1 MSGGSDRVLTRP
13 FVFLWLA
20 TFFHFASFFLLMPV
34 IPLYVQGMRASAAEV
49 GIAVAAF
56 TVSSLSLRPFIGKL
70 VDRTGRRRFLI
81 AGTIVFAVMAPLYG
95 LAHSVLAVVLV
106 RVIHGSGMALFTT
119 ASLTV
124 ATDLA
129 PPHRRGQA
137 LAWFAM
143 ANSLAIGIGPAL
155 GAFLWEA
162 GGTWAAFG
170 AAAALSA
177 LGFTMAI
184 SVAVPPH
191 QTHADDGPRRLR
203 LVHPAAVA
211 PALLIFSLALTYG
224 CSTAF
229 VSLFVKDRHLGNA
242 GWFFMAYSAA
252 ILTLRP
258 FAGALSD
265 QRGRRYVLMPGLA
278 CAGLAVCG
286 IGFAQTVPALLLLA
300 AAYGLGVG
308 AAQSTVIALTMDR
321 VGTHGRGLGAATFL
335 SALELGLALGAS
347 GSGLLLDATNT
358 NYTVLFAVVGLA
370 PLVGSVATRWVK
382 EGELLAAPP
391 AQEADQIESAVVITG
406 E

>member
-1 MSGGSDRVLTRP
+1 MPGRSDRVLTRP

-56 TVSSLSLRPFIGKL
+56 TLSSLSLRPFIGKL

-81 AGTIVFAVMAPLYG
+81 AGTVVFVLMSPLYG
-95 LAHSVLAVVLV
+95 LAHSVLAVILV
-106 RVIHGSGMALFTT
+106 RIIHGTGMALYTT

-143 ANSLAIGIGPAL
+143 ANSLAIGVGPAL
-155 GAFLWEA
+155 GVFLWSA
-162 GGTWAAFG
+162 GGAWASFG

-177 LGFTMAI
+177 LALTMAI
-184 SVAVPPH
+184 SVTVPPH
-191 QTHADDGPRRLR
+191 QAPADDGPRRLR
-203 LVHPAAVA
+203 LVHPAAIA

-229 VSLFVKDRHLGNA
+229 ISLFVRDRHLGNA
-242 GWFFMAYSAA
+242 GWFFAVYSVA
-252 ILTLRP
+252 ILALRP

-265 QRGRRYVLMPGLA
+265 RRGRRAVLAPGLA
-278 CAGLAVCG
+278 CAGLAVCA
-286 IGFAQTVPALLLLA
+286 IGFAHTVPALLMA
-300 AAYGLGVG
+300 AAVYGLGVG

-321 VGTHGRGLGAATFL
+321 VGPHGRGLGAATFL
-335 SALELGLALGAS
+335 SSLELGLALGAS

-358 NYTVLFAVVGLA
+358 NYTVLFVVVGLA
-370 PLVGSVATRWVK
+370 PLVGSVATRYVK
-382 EGELLAAPP
+382 EGGRRPSPLRRKPSKSKARL
-391 AQEADQIESAVVITG
+391 
-406 E
+406 